1 MKLGGFKIGKTKAG
15 NAKEIALSGSNAATQ
30 IAELE
35 EQLNGRTNNL
45 KQTEEQL
52 KKLSGKGKHRK
63 ETDEIIAK
71 PHGPIG
77 ELTLEPEENLV
88 DLAAPVAEVPGVIP
102 EAGAE
107 KIKVVEVQVGAVAP
121 PPAKEAKA
129 ESMGDSFNNLF
140 KQDEEEENPL
150 ASLIHSLPDVDV
162 HELIEDLN
170 ELKGIIKDWQKK

>member
-15 NAKEIALSGSNAATQ
+15 SAKEIALSGSNAATQ

-63 ETDEIIAK
+63 ETDEVIAK

-77 ELTLEPEENLV
+77 ELTLEPEV
-88 DLAAPVAEVPGVIP
+88 DLAALTAPAGEVPDVIP
-102 EAGAE
+102 EVGAE
-107 KIKVVEVQVGAVAP
+107 KIKVVEVKIDTAAP

-140 KQDEEEENPL
+140 KQDDEEENPL